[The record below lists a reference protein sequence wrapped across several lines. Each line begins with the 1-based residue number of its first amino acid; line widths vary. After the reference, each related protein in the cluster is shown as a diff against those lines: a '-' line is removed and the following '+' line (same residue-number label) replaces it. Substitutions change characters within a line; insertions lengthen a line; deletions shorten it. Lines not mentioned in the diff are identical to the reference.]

1 MLQTKLCNITLSNP
15 TILASGILGMGAPI
29 LKRVVKEGGAGAVT
43 MKSIG
48 MVERKG
54 HQNPKIL
61 VWEHGMI
68 NCVGLPGPGYK
79 NMEEEWQELRK
90 RDFPLIASIYA
101 PTIEKFSEISSFIAE
116 KKPEMIEVNMSCP
129 NTSKNDVLFCTDPSM
144 TGKVV
149 ETVKNAVGKIP
160 VSAKLSPTENIAS
173 VAKAAEEAGADA
185 ITAINSAGPGMLID
199 IDAKKPV
206 LSFKTGGLSGPAIK
220 PIAVRCV
227 YQVYETVDIPVI
239 GTGGITYG
247 KDAIEM
253 LMAGATA
260 LGIGTAVHYRGM
272 DVFKKVCSEM
282 EAWMKERGYS
292 GIKQLIGEGH
302 KQSQ

>member
-1 MLQTKLCNITLSNP
+1 
-15 TILASGILGMGAPI
+15 MGAPI
-29 LKRVVKEGGAGAVT
+29 LKRVVHEGGAGAVT

-48 MVERKG
+48 LVERKG

-79 NMEEEWQELRK
+79 NMEEEWKELQTRG
-90 RDFPLIASIYA
+90 FPLLASIYA
-101 PTIEKFSEISSFIAE
+101 PSIESFSEIASFVAS
-116 KKPEMIEVNMSCP
+116 KTPDMIEVNMSCP
-129 NTSKNDVLFCTDPSM
+129 NTDKNDVLFCADPPM
-144 TGKVV
+144 AGKVI
-149 ETVKNAVGKIP
+149 ETVKNSVGKIP
-160 VSAKLSPTENIAS
+160 VSAKLSPDAPDLAS
-173 VAKAAEEAGADA
+173 VAKSAEESGADA

-199 IDAKKPV
+199 IEAKRPT

-220 PIAVRCV
+220 PIAIRCV
-227 YQVYETVDIPVI
+227 YQIYECVEIPII

-272 DVFKKVCSEM
+272 DVFKKVCDEM
-282 EAWMKERGYS
+282 EEWMKEHGYKS
-292 GIKQLIGEGH
+292 IKQLVGEGH
-302 KQSQ
+302 K